1 MVINGGV
8 SVTVLPASVMF
19 VDGVF
24 FCFVLFSFKGIPKC
38 DRLGWLKTRVSVRLE
53 VAVALVYGLSD

>member
-19 VDGVF
+19 VDDGVF
-24 FCFVLFSFKGIPKC
+24 LFVSFYFLSKEF
-38 DRLGWLKTRVSVRLE
+38 RH
-53 VAVALVYGLSD
+53 ALVSAG

>member
-19 VDGVF
+19 VDDG
-24 FCFVLFSFKGIPKC
+24 VLFVSFYFLSKEFRHAI
-38 DRLGWLKTRVSVRLE
+38 VS
-53 VAVALVYGLSD
+53 AG

>member
-19 VDGVF
+19 VDGGVYLFRF
-24 FCFVLFSFKGIPKC
+24 FLSKEFQHAI
-38 DRLGWLKTRVSVRLE
+38 VS
-53 VAVALVYGLSD
+53 AG